1 MINREFML
9 QRFALFYPASQHF
22 RPWQIVTH
30 IFMHGNF
37 AHLLFNMYAL
47 WMFGSVLEHLW
58 GPKKFLLY
66 YLVTG
71 LGAAAI
77 HMGVQWIEAAL
88 LVKNIN
94 QNGIEA
100 IGALTNYRILMNT
113 PTVGAS
119 GAVYG
124 ILLAY
129 GLLFPNNKL
138 QIIFLPVVLKAKY
151 FVIIFAVIELILGLV
166 GGGNIAH
173 FAHLGGMIF
182 GFILIRYWKKRNRL
196 YY

>member
-1 MINREFML
+1 
-9 QRFALFYPASQHF
+9 
-22 RPWQIVTH
+22 
-30 IFMHGNF
+30 
-37 AHLLFNMYAL
+37 
-47 WMFGSVLEHLW
+47 LEHLW